1 MPRERTILVAE
12 RIPAPNESYPHAP
25 KIDEHILAEHAEFIA
40 KCHAL
45 WQELHTKQDATPEW
59 FADWV
64 ARVPSFGCGC
74 QSWLA
79 EYLVGHPP
87 RYEDFCEWSVECHDA
102 VNAKLGKPDWDHV
115 AQST

>member
-1 MPRERTILVAE
+1 MDCYAVICLAVVTSNGTITYHPGVETVRA
-12 RIPAPNESYPHAP
+12 
-25 KIDEHILAEHAEFIA
+25 IDTATGN
-40 KCHAL
+40 AL

-59 FADWV
+59 FADWCT
-64 ARVPSFGCGC
+64 RVPSFGCGC

-87 RYEDFCEWSVECHDA
+87 RYEDFYEWGVECHDA

>member
-1 MPRERTILVAE
+1 MDGYAVTCFAVATADRTIICQPGVETVRA
-12 RIPAPNESYPHAP
+12 
-25 KIDEHILAEHAEFIA
+25 IDTATGN
-40 KCHAL
+40 AL

-87 RYEDFCEWSVECHDA
+87 RYEDFYEWSVECHDA